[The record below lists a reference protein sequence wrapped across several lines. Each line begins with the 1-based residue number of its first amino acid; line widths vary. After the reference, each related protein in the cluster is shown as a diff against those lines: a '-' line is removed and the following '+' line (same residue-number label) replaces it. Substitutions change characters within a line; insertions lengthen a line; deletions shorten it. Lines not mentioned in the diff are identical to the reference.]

1 MNLLLIFSNLII
13 NKDQPIY
20 IQIER
25 HITAGIKSG
34 ELKKDSKLPST
45 REVSKFLNI
54 SRNSVISAYEELES
68 REIIV
73 TKRGIGTFISIES
86 ENESYE
92 YNVDFIKRVNHYGDT
107 LKKLDITKSELS
119 YKKGM
124 ISFKSISPESHL
136 FNLDDFKRSLLDAWT
151 YEEANLLNYGYAKGY
166 KPLIDYFFDYMKE
179 KRVNTKNKDI
189 LITNGFTEA
198 FDIIIS
204 SLTNKGDVI
213 LCEEPTHNTALKIMK
228 AYGLQVVQVKM
239 GKEGLDV
246 KALEEALGKYNPKFG
261 YLIPSYNN
269 PTGIVTKT
277 ERRKEIYNLFRKYS
291 VPIIE
296 DGFNEELLYSS
307 SPIDPLSSLCGKGN
321 GVIYIG
327 SLSKILF
334 PGLRI
339 GWIFGDEKLID
350 VLESVKRG
358 RNIHSSFLDQSA
370 FYYYLKSGAFNRYV
384 KNVRKYYRDKYN
396 LVIDMAHKYIPYEYI
411 TGEGGLHI
419 FIKLKN
425 NIDARQ
431 LLELCYKDN
440 VIFMPGDIF
449 YENFENNSEVSDMS
463 NTEFIK
469 CNEILIESS
478 DLEII
483 EIPPCIQDNRISFKG
498 KDTFRIGFGRV
509 SNEDIKNGIKIIGK
523 NIKSLMKI

>member
-1 MNLLLIFSNLII
+1 MIFSSLII
-13 NKDQPIY
+13 NNGEPIY
-20 IQIER
+20 LQIQR
-25 HITAGIKSG
+25 HINQGIKNG

-68 REIIV
+68 LGIIT

-86 ENESYE
+86 INESYD

-107 LKKLDITKSELS
+107 LKKLDITKSELP

-151 YEEANLLNYGYAKGY
+151 FEEANLLNYGYAKGY
-166 KPLIDYFFDYMKE
+166 KPLINYFFDYMKE
-179 KRVNTKNKDI
+179 KRVNTENKDI

-204 SLTNKGDVI
+204 SLTNKGDII

-228 AYGLQVVQVKM
+228 AYGLQVVQIKM
-239 GKEGLDV
+239 DKEGLDL
-246 KALEEALGKYNPKFG
+246 KSLEEALDNYNPKFG

-277 ERRKEIYNLFRKYS
+277 ERRKEIYKLFRKYS

-307 SPIDPLSSLCGKGN
+307 SPIDPIASLCGKGN

-350 VLESVKRG
+350 ILESVKRG

-370 FYYYLKSGAFNRYV
+370 FYYYLKSGAFSRYV

-396 LVIDMAHKYIPYEYI
+396 LVINLVEKYIPNEYI

-419 FIKLKN
+419 FIKLKA
-425 NIDARQ
+425 NISARE
-431 LLELCYKDN
+431 LLALCYKDN
-440 VIFMPGDIF
+440 VLFMPGDIF
-449 YENFENNSEVSDMS
+449 YENAQNDIKILANLSSHFINS
-463 NTEFIK
+463 T
-469 CNEILIESS
+469 
-478 DLEII
+478 
-483 EIPPCIQDNRISFKG
+483 DNSFKG

-509 SNEDIKNGIKIIGK
+509 SDQEIKKGLEIIGN
-523 NIKSLMKI
+523 NINLLVKSEISI

>member
-1 MNLLLIFSNLII
+1 MIFSNLII
-13 NKDQPIY
+13 DKNEPIY
-20 IQIER
+20 VQIEK
-25 HITAGIKSG
+25 HILAGIKSG

-45 REVSKFLNI
+45 REVSRLLNI
-54 SRNSVISAYEELES
+54 SRNSVISAYEKLES
-68 REIIV
+68 IGIMV
-73 TKRGIGTFISIES
+73 TKKGIGTFISIE
-86 ENESYE
+86 EETESYE
-92 YNVDFIKRVNHYGDT
+92 YNVNF
-107 LKKLDITKSELS
+107 LKKVNYYGSTLRNLDIIKKESP

-136 FNLDDFKRSLLDAWT
+136 FNLDDFKRALLDAWT
-151 YEEANLLNYGYAKGY
+151 FEDANLLNYGYAKGY
-166 KPLIDYFFDYMKE
+166 KPLIDYLFDYMKE
-179 KRVNTKNKDI
+179 KRVNTDNKDI

-204 SLTNKGDVI
+204 SLTNRGDVI

-228 AYGLQVVQVKM
+228 AYGLEVVQIKM
-239 GKEGLDV
+239 DKEGLDLNSL
-246 KALEEALGKYNPKFG
+246 KQALKKYNPKFG

-277 ERRKEIYNLFRKYS
+277 ERRKEIYKLFRKYS

-307 SPIDPLSSLCGKGN
+307 SPIDPIASLCGKGN

-339 GWIFGDEKLID
+339 GWILADSKLID
-350 VLESVKRG
+350 ILESVKRA

-370 FYYYLKSGAFNRYV
+370 FYYYLKSGSFNRYV
-384 KNVRKYYRDKYN
+384 KNVRKYYRNKYN
-396 LVIDMAHKYIPYEYI
+396 LVIEMVEKYIPYEYI
-411 TGEGGLHI
+411 TGEGGLHV

-425 NIDARQ
+425 KLDARE

-440 VIFMPGDIF
+440 VLFMPGDIF
-449 YENFENNSEVSDMS
+449 YENCSIEPDSNS
-463 NTEFIK
+463 
-469 CNEILIESS
+469 CN
-478 DLEII
+478 
-483 EIPPCIQDNRISFKG
+483 ISALGNFKG
-498 KDTFRIGFGRV
+498 KDTFRVGFGRV
-509 SNEDIKNGIKIIGK
+509 SDEDIKKGIKIIGK
-523 NIKSLMKI
+523 NIKLLSNKI

>member
-1 MNLLLIFSNLII
+1 MIFSNLNI
-13 NKDQPIY
+13 NKDEPIY

-25 HITAGIKSG
+25 HIKQGIKNG

-68 REIIV
+68 IGVIT
-73 TKRGIGTFISIES
+73 TKRGVGTFISIES

-92 YNVDFIKRVNHYGDT
+92 YNVDFSKMINNYGTT
-107 LKKLDITKSELS
+107 LKKFDIIKSELP

-166 KPLIDYFFDYMKE
+166 KPLIDYFLDYMRD
-179 KRVNTKNKDI
+179 KRVDTNNKDI
-189 LITNGFTEA
+189 LVTNGFTEA
-198 FDIIIS
+198 FDIVIS
-204 SLTNKGDVI
+204 SLTNNGDII

-228 AYGLQVVQVKM
+228 AYGLKIIQVKM
-239 GKEGLDV
+239 DKEGLDLV
-246 KALEEALGKYNPKFG
+246 SLENALNKYNPKFG

-277 ERRKEIYNLFRKYS
+277 ERRKEIYKLFRKYS

-307 SPIDPLSSLCGKGN
+307 SPIDPIASLCGTGN

-339 GWIFGDEKLID
+339 GWIFADDKLIET
-350 VLESVKRG
+350 LESVKRG

-370 FYYYLKSGAFNRYV
+370 FFYYLKSGAFSRYV

-396 LVIDMAHKYIPYEYI
+396 LILDMVEKYIPYEYI
-411 TGEGGLHI
+411 TGEGGLHV

-425 NIDARQ
+425 NINARI

-440 VIFMPGDIF
+440 VLFMPGDIF
-449 YENFENNSEVSDMS
+449 YENS
-463 NTEFIK
+463 NDNIEFHTK
-469 CNEILIESS
+469 T
-478 DLEII
+478 D
-483 EIPPCIQDNRISFKG
+483 DNKPITHRKKSLKG
-498 KDTFRIGFGRV
+498 YDTFRIGFGRV
-509 SNEDIKNGIKIIGK
+509 SDEDIKKGIEIIGK
-523 NIKSLMKI
+523 NIRLLDN

>member
-1 MNLLLIFSNLII
+1 MIKLIFSTLNI
-13 NKDQPIY
+13 NKDEPIY
-20 IQIER
+20 IQIEK
-25 HITAGIKSG
+25 HIIDGVKKG

-54 SRNSVISAYEELES
+54 SRNSVICAYEELES
-68 REIIV
+68 KGIII
-73 TKRGIGTFISIES
+73 TKRGIGTFILLEGEI
-86 ENESYE
+86 ESYE
-92 YNVDFIKRVNHYGDT
+92 YIIDYSEKINNYGKT
-107 LKKLDITKSELS
+107 LKELDIIKSELP

-151 YEEANLLNYGYAKGY
+151 FEEANLLNYGYAKGY
-166 KPLIDYFFDYMKE
+166 KPLIDYFFKYMIE
-179 KRVNTKNKDI
+179 KRVNIKNKDI

-198 FDIIIS
+198 FDIIIG
-204 SLTNKGDVI
+204 SLTKPGDII

-228 AYGLQVVQVKM
+228 AYGLKIVQVKM
-239 GKEGLDV
+239 DKEGLNLNALE
-246 KALEEALGKYNPKFG
+246 KALEKYTPKFG

-277 ERRKEIYNLFRKYS
+277 ERRTEIYKLFRKYS
-291 VPIIE
+291 VPIME

-307 SPIDPLSSLCGKGN
+307 SPIEPIASLAGEGN

-339 GWIFGDEKLID
+339 GWIFGDNKLID

-358 RNIHSSFLDQSA
+358 KNIHSSFLDQSA
-370 FYYYLKSGAFNRYV
+370 FYYYLKSGAFNRYL

-396 LVIDMAHKYIPYEYI
+396 LVIDMIEKYIPYEYV

-419 FIKLKN
+419 FIKLKD
-425 NIDARQ
+425 NINARK

-440 VIFMPGDIF
+440 VLFMPGDTF
-449 YENFENNSEVSDMS
+449 YENG
-463 NTEFIK
+463 
-469 CNEILIESS
+469 
-478 DLEII
+478 
-483 EIPPCIQDNRISFKG
+483 KG
-498 KDTFRIGFGRV
+498 IDTFRIGFGRV
-509 SNEDIKNGIKIIGK
+509 SDEDIEKGIKLIGQNLK
-523 NIKSLMKI
+523 KLTKHY

>member
-1 MNLLLIFSNLII
+1 MIFSNLIL
-13 NKDQPIY
+13 NKDEPIY

-25 HITAGIKSG
+25 HIKQGIKNG

-45 REVSKFLNI
+45 REASKFLNI

-68 REIIV
+68 MGIII
-73 TKRGIGTFISIES
+73 TKRGIGTFVSIEG

-92 YNVDFIKRVNHYGDT
+92 YNVDFTQMINIYGDT
-107 LKKLDITKSELS
+107 LKKFDIIKNELP

-151 YEEANLLNYGYAKGY
+151 FEEANLLNYGYAKGY

-198 FDIIIS
+198 FDIVLS

-228 AYGLQVVQVKM
+228 AHGLQIVQVKM
-239 GKEGLDV
+239 DKEGLDLNS
-246 KALEEALGKYNPKFG
+246 LEEALSKHTPKFG

-277 ERRKEIYNLFRKYS
+277 ERRKEIYKLFRKHS

-307 SPIDPLSSLCGKGN
+307 SPIDPIASLCGKGN

-358 RNIHSSFLDQSA
+358 KNIHSSFLDQSA
-370 FYYYLKSGAFNRYV
+370 FYYYLKSGAFSRYV
-384 KNVRKYYRDKYN
+384 KNVRKYYRDKYS
-396 LVIDMAHKYIPYEYI
+396 LVLEMVEKYIPYEYI

-419 FIKLKN
+419 FLKLNN
-425 NIDARQ
+425 NINARE
-431 LLELCYKDN
+431 LLDLCYREN
-440 VIFMPGDIF
+440 VLFMPGDIF
-449 YENFENNSEVSDMS
+449 YESTENSNSEKIEALSS
-463 NTEFIK
+463 TQE
-469 CNEILIESS
+469 NEI
-478 DLEII
+478 
-483 EIPPCIQDNRISFKG
+483 NFKG
-498 KDTFRIGFGRV
+498 QDTFRIGFGRV
-509 SNEDIKNGIKIIGK
+509 SDEDIKKGIKIIGK
-523 NIKSLMKI
+523 NIKLLQKYR

>member
-1 MNLLLIFSNLII
+1 LIFSNLVI
-13 NKDQPIY
+13 NKDDPIY
-20 IQIER
+20 IQIEK
-25 HITAGIKSG
+25 HIKQGIKNG

-68 REIIV
+68 LGIIV
-73 TKRGIGTFISIES
+73 TKRGIGTFISIEG
-86 ENESYE
+86 EHESYE
-92 YNVDFIKRVNHYGDT
+92 YNVDYLKEINTYGDA
-107 LKKLDITKSELS
+107 LKKFDIIKSELP

-124 ISFKSISPESHL
+124 ISFNSISPESHL
-136 FNLDDFKRSLLDAWT
+136 FNLDDFKRSLLDAWN

-166 KPLIDYFFDYMKE
+166 KPLIDYFFKYMEE
-179 KRVNTKNKDI
+179 KQVITINKDI

-198 FDIIIS
+198 FDIVIS
-204 SLTNKGDVI
+204 TLTNKGDII

-228 AYGLQVVQVKM
+228 AYGLKIVQVKM
-239 GKEGLDV
+239 DKEGLDL
-246 KALEEALGKYNPKFG
+246 KSLEEALNNYNPKFG

-277 ERRKEIYNLFRKYS
+277 ERRKEIYKLFRKYS

-307 SPIDPLSSLCGKGN
+307 SPIDPIASLCGSGN

-358 RNIHSSFLDQSA
+358 KNIHSSFLDQST

-384 KNVRKYYRDKYN
+384 KNVRKYYRDKYT
-396 LVIDMAHKYIPYEYI
+396 LVMNMVKKYIPYEYI

-425 NIDARQ
+425 NLNARK

-440 VIFMPGDIF
+440 ILFMPGDIF
-449 YENFENNSEVSDMS
+449 FENLSIDL
-463 NTEFIK
+463 NTLNTAI
-469 CNEILIESS
+469 CDQNEH
-478 DLEII
+478 
-483 EIPPCIQDNRISFKG
+483 CKKG
-498 KDTFRIGFGRV
+498 SDTFRIGFGRV
-509 SNEDIKNGIKIIGK
+509 SDEDIEKGIKIIGK
-523 NIKSLMKI
+523 NIHLLER

>member
-1 MNLLLIFSNLII
+1 LIFSNLNI
-13 NKDQPIY
+13 NKDEPIY

-25 HITAGIKSG
+25 HIKQGIKNG

-68 REIIV
+68 IGIIT

-86 ENESYE
+86 ENENYE
-92 YNVDFIKRVNHYGDT
+92 YNVDFSKRINNYANT
-107 LKKLDITKSELS
+107 LKKFDIIKSELP
-119 YKKGM
+119 YQKGM

-166 KPLIDYFFDYMKE
+166 KPLIDHFLDYMRD
-179 KRVNTKNKDI
+179 KRVDTEGKDI
-189 LITNGFTEA
+189 LVTNGFTEA

-204 SLTNKGDVI
+204 SLTNNGDII

-228 AYGLQVVQVKM
+228 AYGLKVIQVKM
-239 GKEGLDV
+239 DKEGLDLISLEN
-246 KALEEALGKYNPKFG
+246 ALNKYGPKFG

-277 ERRKEIYNLFRKYS
+277 ERRKEIYKLFRKYS

-307 SPIDPLSSLCGKGN
+307 SPIDPIASLCGTGN

-339 GWIFGDEKLID
+339 GWIFADGKLIET
-350 VLESVKRG
+350 LESVKRG

-370 FYYYLKSGAFNRYV
+370 FCYYLKSGAFSRYV

-396 LVIDMAHKYIPYEYI
+396 LVLDMVEKYIPYEYI
-411 TGEGGLHI
+411 TGEGGLHV

-425 NIDARQ
+425 NINART

-440 VIFMPGDIF
+440 VLFMPGDIF
-449 YENFENNSEVSDMS
+449 YENS
-463 NTEFIK
+463 NDNVKFHTEIDDDEHINYSK
-469 CNEILIESS
+469 
-478 DLEII
+478 
-483 EIPPCIQDNRISFKG
+483 KG
-498 KDTFRIGFGRV
+498 LKGYDTFRIGFGRV
-509 SNEDIKNGIKIIGK
+509 SDEDIKKGIEIIGK
-523 NIKSLMKI
+523 NIKLLDN

>member
-1 MNLLLIFSNLII
+1 MIFSNLNI
-13 NKDQPIY
+13 NKDEPIY

-25 HITAGIKSG
+25 HIKQGIKNG

-68 REIIV
+68 IGIIT

-92 YNVDFIKRVNHYGDT
+92 YNVDFSKRINNYGAT
-107 LKKLDITKSELS
+107 LKKFDIIKSELP

-166 KPLIDYFFDYMKE
+166 KPLIDYFLDYMRD
-179 KRVNTKNKDI
+179 KRVDTNNKDI
-189 LITNGFTEA
+189 LVTNGFTEA
-198 FDIIIS
+198 FDIVIS
-204 SLTNKGDVI
+204 SLTNNGDII

-228 AYGLQVVQVKM
+228 AYGLKIIQVKM
-239 GKEGLDV
+239 DKEGLDLISLEN
-246 KALEEALGKYNPKFG
+246 ALNKYNPKFG

-277 ERRKEIYNLFRKYS
+277 ERRKEIYKLFRKYS

-307 SPIDPLSSLCGKGN
+307 SPIDPIASLCGTGN

-339 GWIFGDEKLID
+339 GWIFADDKLIET
-350 VLESVKRG
+350 LESVKRG

-370 FYYYLKSGAFNRYV
+370 FFYYLKSGAFSRYV

-396 LVIDMAHKYIPYEYI
+396 LILDMVEKYIPYEYI
-411 TGEGGLHI
+411 TGEGGLHV

-425 NIDARQ
+425 NINARI

-440 VIFMPGDIF
+440 VLFMPGDIF
-449 YENFENNSEVSDMS
+449 YENS
-463 NTEFIK
+463 NDNIEFHTK
-469 CNEILIESS
+469 T
-478 DLEII
+478 D
-483 EIPPCIQDNRISFKG
+483 DNKPITHRKKSLKG
-498 KDTFRIGFGRV
+498 YDTFRIGFGRV
-509 SNEDIKNGIKIIGK
+509 SDEDIKKGIEIIGK
-523 NIKSLMKI
+523 NIRLLDN

>member
-1 MNLLLIFSNLII
+1 MNLLLIFSNLVI
-13 NKDQPIY
+13 NKNKPIY
-20 IQIER
+20 IQIEA
-25 HITAGIKSG
+25 HIKQGIKNC
-34 ELKKDSKLPST
+34 ELKKHSKLPST
-45 REVSKFLNI
+45 REVSKLLNI
-54 SRNSVISAYEELES
+54 SRNSVILAYEELES
-68 REIIV
+68 LGVIV

-92 YNVDFIKRVNHYGDT
+92 YNVDFTKRINHYGDT
-107 LKKLDITKSELS
+107 LKKLDIIKNELP

-151 YEEANLLNYGYAKGY
+151 LEEANLLNYGYAKGY
-166 KPLIDYFFDYMKE
+166 KPLIDYFFDYMEE
-179 KRVNTKNKDI
+179 KRVATDNKDI

-204 SLTNKGDVI
+204 SLTTKGDVI

-228 AYGLQVVQVKM
+228 AYDLKVVQVKM
-239 GKEGLDV
+239 DKEGLDLE
-246 KALEEALGKYNPKFG
+246 ALEEALDKYNPKFG

-277 ERRKEIYNLFRKYS
+277 ERRKEIYKLFRKYS

-307 SPIDPLSSLCGKGN
+307 SPIDPIASLCGNGN

-396 LVIDMAHKYIPYEYI
+396 LVIEMVEKYIPYEYI

-419 FIKLKN
+419 FIKLKD
-425 NIDARQ
+425 NINARQ
-431 LLELCYKDN
+431 LLDLCYNDN
-440 VIFMPGDIF
+440 VLFMPGDIF
-449 YENFENNSEVSDMS
+449 YESSENHAPNFNKSD
-463 NTEFIK
+463 TEFIK
-469 CNEILIESS
+469 NNKNSL
-478 DLEII
+478 
-483 EIPPCIQDNRISFKG
+483 KG
-498 KDTFRIGFGRV
+498 NDTFRIGFGRV
-509 SNEDIKNGIKIIGK
+509 SDEDIKKGIKIIGK
-523 NIKSLMKI
+523 NIEFLRAKWLCHTLVLDE

>member
-1 MNLLLIFSNLII
+1 MIFSTLNI
-13 NKDQPIY
+13 NKDEPVY
-20 IQIER
+20 IQLER
-25 HITAGIKSG
+25 HIINGVKKG

-68 REIIV
+68 KGIII
-73 TKRGIGTFISIES
+73 TKRGIGTFILLES
-86 ENESYE
+86 ESESYE
-92 YNVDFIKRVNHYGDT
+92 YSVDFSSLINNYGNTMRD
-107 LKKLDITKSELS
+107 LDIIKSELP

-151 YEEANLLNYGYAKGY
+151 FEEANLLNYGYAKGY
-166 KPLIDYFFDYMKE
+166 KPLIDYFFKYMYE

-198 FDIIIS
+198 FDIVIG
-204 SLTNKGDVI
+204 SLTKPDDII

-228 AYGLQVVQVKM
+228 AYGLNVIQVKM
-239 GKEGLDV
+239 DKEGLNL
-246 KALEEALGKYNPKFG
+246 KELEKSLDKYNPKFG

-277 ERRKEIYNLFRKYS
+277 ERRKEIYKLFRKYS

-307 SPIDPLSSLCGKGN
+307 SPIDPLASLAGEGN

-358 RNIHSSFLDQSA
+358 KNIHCSFLDQSA
-370 FYYYLKSGAFNRYV
+370 FYYYLKSGAFSRYL

-396 LVIDMAHKYIPYEYI
+396 LIIEMVNKYIPYEYV

-425 NIDARQ
+425 NINARE
-431 LLELCYKDN
+431 LLSLCYRDN
-440 VIFMPGDIF
+440 VLFMPGDIF
-449 YENFENNSEVSDMS
+449 YKDYCKYDNSKSS
-463 NTEFIK
+463 NEK
-469 CNEILIESS
+469 NDLIRGYDS
-478 DLEII
+478 
-483 EIPPCIQDNRISFKG
+483 
-498 KDTFRIGFGRV
+498 FRIGFGRV
-509 SNEDIKNGIKIIGK
+509 SDDDIKKGIKIIGD
-523 NIKSLMKI
+523 NIKILSS

>member
-1 MNLLLIFSNLII
+1 MIFSNLII
-13 NKDQPIY
+13 NAEEPIY
-20 IQIER
+20 LQIER
-25 HITAGIKSG
+25 HIKQGIKNG

-68 REIIV
+68 MGIIV
-73 TKRGIGTFISIES
+73 TKRGIGTFISIEG

-92 YNVDFIKRVNHYGDT
+92 YHIDFTKRINDYGNTLKEFDIIKR
-107 LKKLDITKSELS
+107 ELP

-151 YEEANLLNYGYAKGY
+151 FEEANLLNYGYAKGY
-166 KPLIDYFFDYMKE
+166 KPLIDYFFNYMKE
-179 KRVNTKNKDI
+179 KRVNTSNKDI

-198 FDIIIS
+198 FDILIS
-204 SLTNKGDVI
+204 SLTTKGDI
-213 LCEEPTHNTALKIMK
+213 IICEEPTHNTALKIMK
-228 AYGLQVVQVKM
+228 AYNLQIVQVKM
-239 GKEGLDV
+239 VKEGLDL
-246 KALEEALGKYNPKFG
+246 KDLENALSKYAPKFG

-277 ERRKEIYNLFRKYS
+277 ERRKEIYKLFRKYS

-307 SPIDPLSSLCGKGN
+307 SPIDPIASLCGNGN

-339 GWIFGDEKLID
+339 GWILGDEKLID

-370 FYYYLKSGAFNRYV
+370 FYYYLKSGAFSRYV

-396 LVIDMAHKYIPYEYI
+396 LVIEMVEKYIPYDYI

-425 NIDARQ
+425 NINART
-431 LLELCYKDN
+431 LLDLCYKDN
-440 VIFMPGDIF
+440 VLFMPGDIF
-449 YENFENNSEVSDMS
+449 YEDSKNILENHEEAHLQYEENNLRGS
-463 NTEFIK
+463 
-469 CNEILIESS
+469 
-478 DLEII
+478 
-483 EIPPCIQDNRISFKG
+483 
-498 KDTFRIGFGRV
+498 DTFRIGFGRV
-509 SNEDIKNGIKIIGK
+509 SDADIIKGIKIIGK
-523 NIKSLMKI
+523 NIKLLQTH

>member
-1 MNLLLIFSNLII
+1 MIFSSLNI
-13 NKDQPIY
+13 NKDEPIY
-20 IQIER
+20 IQIEK
-25 HITAGIKSG
+25 HITQGIKKG
-34 ELKKDSKLPST
+34 ELSKDSKLPST

-68 REIIV
+68 MGLII

-86 ENESYE
+86 KNKIYE
-92 YNVDFIKRVNHYGDT
+92 YNVNFMQRLNNYSYT
-107 LKKLDITKSELS
+107 LQKLDIIKNELP

-136 FNLDDFKRSLLDAWT
+136 FNLDDFKRSLLDAWSF
-151 YEEANLLNYGYAKGY
+151 EEANLLNYGYAKGY
-166 KPLIDYFFDYMKE
+166 KPLIDYFFDYMKK
-179 KRVNTKNKDI
+179 KRVDTENKNI

-204 SLTNKGDVI
+204 SLTNKGDII

-228 AYGLQVVQVKM
+228 AYGIQIIQVKM
-239 GKEGLDV
+239 DKEGLNL
-246 KALEEALGKYNPKFG
+246 KALEETLDKYNPKFG

-277 ERRKEIYNLFRKYS
+277 ERRKEIYKLFRKYS

-307 SPIDPLSSLCGKGN
+307 SPIDPISSLCGKGN

-339 GWIFGDEKLID
+339 GWIFGDERLID

-358 RNIHSSFLDQSA
+358 KNIHSSFLDQSS
-370 FYYYLKSGAFNRYV
+370 FYHYLKSGSFNRYL
-384 KNVRKYYRDKYN
+384 KNVRKYYRDKYT
-396 LVIDMAHKYIPYEYI
+396 LVIAMVEKYITYDYV

-419 FIKLKN
+419 FIKLRDN
-425 NIDARQ
+425 LSARE
-431 LLELCYKDN
+431 LLNLCYKDD

-449 YENFENNSEVSDMS
+449 YENTENIIQNFDNSGTESIKYNQNLVEDSNIRIIGIPKSIKDNENN
-463 NTEFIK
+463 I
-469 CNEILIESS
+469 
-478 DLEII
+478 
-483 EIPPCIQDNRISFKG
+483 KG

-509 SNEDIKNGIKIIGK
+509 SDDDIKKGIKIIGE
-523 NIKSLMKI
+523 NIKSLVKD

>member
-1 MNLLLIFSNLII
+1 MIFSTLTIS
-13 NKDQPIY
+13 KDEPIY

-25 HITAGIKSG
+25 HIIDGVKKG

-68 REIIV
+68 KGIII
-73 TKRGIGTFISIES
+73 TKRGIGTFILLEG
-86 ENESYE
+86 ETESYE
-92 YNVDFIKRVNHYGDT
+92 YNVDFSSMVNDYGNT
-107 LKKLDITKSELS
+107 LRNLDIIKNELP

-151 YEEANLLNYGYAKGY
+151 FEEANLLNYGYAKGY
-166 KPLIDYFFDYMKE
+166 KPLIDYFFKYMDE

-198 FDIIIS
+198 FDIVIG
-204 SLTNKGDVI
+204 SLTKPGDII

-228 AYGLQVVQVKM
+228 AYGLKVIQVKM
-239 GKEGLDV
+239 DKEGLNLID
-246 KALEEALGKYNPKFG
+246 LENTLNSYNPKFG

-277 ERRKEIYNLFRKYS
+277 ERRKEIYKLFRKYS

-307 SPIDPLSSLCGKGN
+307 SPIDPIASLAGEGN

-358 RNIHSSFLDQSA
+358 KTIHCSFLDQSA
-370 FYYYLKSGAFNRYV
+370 FYYYLKSGAFSRYL

-396 LVIDMAHKYIPYEYI
+396 LVIEMVNKYIPYEYI

-425 NIDARQ
+425 NINARD
-431 LLELCYKDN
+431 LLDLCYKDN
-440 VIFMPGDIF
+440 VLFMPGDIF
-449 YENFENNSEVSDMS
+449 YENYFQNNDFEFS
-463 NTEFIK
+463 NKKDDLIK
-469 CNEILIESS
+469 GNDS
-478 DLEII
+478 
-483 EIPPCIQDNRISFKG
+483 
-498 KDTFRIGFGRV
+498 FRIGFGRV
-509 SNEDIKNGIKIIGK
+509 SDEDIKKGMRIIGD
-523 NIKSLMKI
+523 NIKKLQPS